1 MEYTIPKGV
10 FDVLPKEPKPEDAWR
25 ASWHWQYV
33 ETVLRR
39 CAADYGFKEIR
50 TPLFERTELF
60 VRGVGESSDIVTKEM
75 YTFLDKGERSMTL
88 RPEGTASVM
97 RAFVEKHLDQIPGL
111 HKFFYIGPMFRY
123 ERPQSGRYRQHHQFG
138 AEAIGIGKPEQD
150 VELIDL
156 LCEIYRRLGLKGL
169 KVMINSVGDEASRIP
184 YREALKKHLQ
194 PHFEKLSADSQVR
207 FTKNILRILDSKDEG
222 DQALLAKA
230 PSILEFLSDEA
241 RAHFEKVKRL
251 LEMEKIP
258 YVVNHK
264 LVRGLDYYNKTVF
277 EVASESLGAHNT
289 LGGGGRYDGLIH
301 SFGGPNLPS
310 VGFAAG
316 IERLLQTMTAQH
328 VNFPAPPSPVIFLIP
343 MGEAASEACFAL
355 TCRLRRQGIAAEMD
369 LSGKKIQH
377 GLQLA
382 GSENARYSIVIGD
395 REMETGE
402 VEIKEMATRTSQ
414 KIVLSKLEN
423 FLKG

>member
-1 MEYTIPKGV
+1 
-10 FDVLPKEPKPEDAWR
+10 
-25 ASWHWQYV
+25 
-33 ETVLRR
+33 
-39 CAADYGFKEIR
+39 
-50 TPLFERTELF
+50 
-60 VRGVGESSDIVTKEM
+60 
-75 YTFLDKGERSMTL
+75 
-88 RPEGTASVM
+88 
-97 RAFVEKHLDQIPGL
+97 
-111 HKFFYIGPMFRY
+111 
-123 ERPQSGRYRQHHQFG
+123 
-138 AEAIGIGKPEQD
+138 
-150 VELIDL
+150 
-156 LCEIYRRLGLKGL
+156 
-169 KVMINSVGDEASRIP
+169 MINSVGDEASRAP

-207 FTKNILRILDSKDEG
+207 FTKNLLRVLDSKDEG

-251 LEMEKIP
+251 LEIEKIP
-258 YVVNHK
+258 YIVNHK

-277 EVASESLGAHNT
+277 EVVSESLGAHNT

-301 SFGGPNLPS
+301 SLGGPNLPS

-328 VNFPAPPSPVIFLIP
+328 VNFPDPPSPVIFLIP

-355 TCRLRRQGIAAEMD
+355 LCRLRHQGIAAEMD

-382 GSENARYSIVIGD
+382 GVENARYSVVIGD

-402 VEIKEMATRTSQ
+402 VEIKEMAARTGQ
-414 KIVLSKLEN
+414 KIALSELEN
-423 FLKG
+423 FLKE